1 MYLLVQWNVEKR
13 EKMLNELERQ
23 SITGKILKI
32 FKPTIDNRFGNN
44 IVQTRSGKKIDAI
57 NINSIDELQ
66 NYTADI
72 YFIDEFQFLDGNVE
86 TIEKLASDG
95 KKFFI
100 SGLNLTAEKKPFGKM
115 GDLMCIADNVELM
128 TSVCEICK
136 NDNAIFS
143 FFKGNKSGDI
153 YIGDSEYI
161 PVCRTCYNKLK
172 IVNYKSL

>member
-1 MYLLVQWNVEKR
+1 
-13 EKMLNELERQ
+13 MLNELERQ

>member
-13 EKMLNELERQ
+13 GKMLNELERQ

>member
-1 MYLLVQWNVEKR
+1 
-13 EKMLNELERQ
+13 MLNELEKQ

-44 IVQTRSGKKIDAI
+44 VVQTRSGKKINAI

-66 NYTADI
+66 KYNADV
-72 YFIDEFQFLDGNVE
+72 YFIDEFQFLDGN
-86 TIEKLASDG
+86 INIIDKMASDG

>member
-1 MYLLVQWNVEKR
+1 MGKHG
-13 EKMLNELERQ
+13 KMLNELERQ
-23 SITGKILKI
+23 AITGKNIKI
-32 FKPTIDNRFGNN
+32 FKPSIDTRFGNN
-44 IVQTRSGKKIDAI
+44 IIKTRSGKNIEAI
-57 NINSIDELQ
+57 NINSIDELKK
-66 NYTADI
+66 YKADI
-72 YFIDEFQFLDGNVE
+72 YFIDEFQFLNGNVD
-86 TIEKLASDG
+86 IIDQMASEG

-143 FFKGNKSGDI
+143 FFKGNKTSDI

-161 PVCRTCYNKLK
+161 PVCRFCYNKLK
-172 IVNYKSL
+172 LS

>member
-1 MYLLVQWNVEKR
+1 
-13 EKMLNELERQ
+13 MLNELERQ

-72 YFIDEFQFLDGNVE
+72 YFIDEFQFLEGNVN

>member
-1 MYLLVQWNVEKR
+1 MEKHG
-13 EKMLNELERQ
+13 KMLNELERQ
-23 SITGKILKI
+23 SITRKILKI

-172 IVNYKSL
+172 NC

>member
-1 MYLLVQWNVEKR
+1 
-13 EKMLNELERQ
+13 MLNELERQ
-23 SITGKILKI
+23 SITRKILKI

-172 IVNYKSL
+172 NC

>member
-1 MYLLVQWNVEKR
+1 
-13 EKMLNELERQ
+13 MLNELERQ

-44 IVQTRSGKKIDAI
+44 IIQTRSGKKIDAI

>member
-1 MYLLVQWNVEKR
+1 MYLLVQWNVEKLG
-13 EKMLNELERQ
+13 KMLNELERQ

-44 IVQTRSGKKIDAI
+44 IVQTRS
-57 NINSIDELQ
+57 
-66 NYTADI
+66 
-72 YFIDEFQFLDGNVE
+72 
-86 TIEKLASDG
+86 G

-172 IVNYKSL
+172 NC

>member
-1 MYLLVQWNVEKR
+1 
-13 EKMLNELERQ
+13 MLNELERQ

-143 FFKGNKSGDI
+143 FFKGNKTSDI

-161 PVCRTCYNKLK
+161 PVCRFCYNKLK
-172 IVNYKSL
+172 LS

>member
-1 MYLLVQWNVEKR
+1 
-13 EKMLNELERQ
+13 MLNELERQ

-172 IVNYKSL
+172 NC

>member
-1 MYLLVQWNVEKR
+1 MYLLVQWNVEKLG
-13 EKMLNELERQ
+13 KMLNELERQ

>member
-1 MYLLVQWNVEKR
+1 MYLLVQWNVEKHG
-13 EKMLNELERQ
+13 KMLNELERQ
-23 SITGKILKI
+23 SITRKILKI

-44 IVQTRSGKKIDAI
+44 IVQTRYGKKIDAI

-172 IVNYKSL
+172 NC

>member
-1 MYLLVQWNVEKR
+1 
-13 EKMLNELERQ
+13 MLNELEKQ

-44 IVQTRSGKKIDAI
+44 VVQTRSGKKINAI

-66 NYTADI
+66 KYNADV
-72 YFIDEFQFLDGNVE
+72 YFIDEFQFLDGNVD
-86 TIEKLASDG
+86 IIDKMASDG

-115 GDLMCIADNVELM
+115 GDLMCIADNVEFM
-128 TSVCEICK
+128 TSICEICK

-143 FFKGNKSGDI
+143 FFKGNKSSDI

-172 IVNYKSL
+172 NC